1 MNMKYTKI
9 LFGEE
14 LELLDMK
21 IEEILIQWEKDSKID
36 KTELGDEALNIPKLH
51 HKYYRLLVSEKML
64 LRAQEAEMKQLKL
77 SKYEFLTQGPNEE
90 TRDKGWKLP
99 PKGMILKAELP
110 MYIDADPD
118 IIKLSLK
125 IGLQQE
131 KIELLESIIKT
142 VINRGFVIKNAIDWT
157 KFTMGA

>member
-1 MNMKYTKI
+1 MPINYNKMI
-9 LFGEE
+9 FGEE
-14 LELLDMK
+14 VELLDMK
-21 IEEILIQWEKDSKID
+21 IEEIFTQWEKDSKID

-51 HKYYRLLVSEKML
+51 HKYFQILVSEKLL
-64 LRAQEAEMKQLKL
+64 LRAHESEMKKLKL
-77 SKYEFLTQGPNEE
+77 DKYEFLTQGPNEE

-99 PKGMILKAELP
+99 PKGVILKAELP

-118 IIKLSLK
+118 IIRLSLK

-142 VINRGFVIKNAIDWT
+142 IINRGFIIKNAIDWT